1 MAEQTDDKPLRVLI
15 AGGGTGGHVY
25 PGIAIAREI
34 CRRHPD
40 AAILFVGT
48 ERGLESRIVP
58 QEGFQLATITVFG
71 LKGIRGA
78 ARLKGFLAIPKA
90 LVDSFRLL
98 RKFRPHVVLG
108 VGGYSSGPPL
118 LVASL
123 LGVPAM
129 LQEPNAYPGITNRL
143 LARLVKRVATAFVE
157 CERFF
162 GKKAVLTGNPVRLE
176 FRQLLERPVSELF
189 TVLIF
194 GGSQGAQAINQAMAE
209 ALAGLKNSMPN
220 LRFIHQTGERDQGWL
235 AQKYEEAG
243 AQADVRPFFTDMPK
257 QFEKA
262 DLIISRAGAT
272 TLAELTVAAKAAIL
286 IPFPGAADNHQQRNA
301 EALQAAGGA
310 EMILQRELNGAK
322 LAERILF
329 YSAHRDQV
337 RAMSEK
343 SGQQGRPQATEHIVD
358 LVEGLAHV

>member
-1 MAEQTDDKPLRVLI
+1 MI

-34 CRRHPD
+34 RRRHPQ

-71 LKGIRGA
+71 LKGIRGM
-78 ARLKGFLAIPKA
+78 ARLKGFLAVPKA
-90 LVDSFRLL
+90 IIESCRLL
-98 RKFRPHVVLG
+98 RKFCPDIVLG

-123 LGVPAM
+123 WGIPAL

-143 LARLVKRVATAFVE
+143 LAHLVTQVATAFVD

-162 GKKAVLTGNPVRLE
+162 GKKAVLTGNPVRPE
-176 FRQLLERPVSELF
+176 FKPVLDRPPSPFF

-194 GGSQGAQAINQAMAE
+194 GGSQGAQAINKAMGE
-209 ALAGLKNSMPN
+209 ALDTLKGS
-220 LRFIHQTGERDQGWL
+220 LSALHFIHQTGERDYDRL
-235 AQKYEEAG
+235 AQKYREVG
-243 AQADVRPFFTDMPK
+243 AEADVRPFFTDMPA

-262 DLIISRAGAT
+262 DLIICRAGAT

-310 EMILQRELNGAK
+310 EMILQQQLNGAQ
-322 LAERILF
+322 LAGRILF
-329 YSAHRDQV
+329 YSAHREQV
-337 RAMSEK
+337 RAMGEQ
-343 SGQQGRPQATEHIVD
+343 SGRQGRPQATGHIVD
-358 LVEGLAHV
+358 LMEGLAHV